1 MNEPHD
7 PNFCADSPSAP
18 APADSLHAADPS
30 TTIDHV
36 RGLTSTAKFHPSG
49 DAPASDLPSVP
60 GYRVLREIARGGM
73 GRVLG
78 AFDLGLERDVALK
91 ALLPGAP
98 ADRFVRE
105 SKITARL
112 PHPGIPPV
120 HALGT
125 LADGS
130 PFLAMKLIDGQTL
143 AVEMRTADRPRLLQ
157 AFTQV
162 CQAVGFAHSRGV
174 IHRDLK
180 PANVMVGAFGE
191 VQVMDWGLAK
201 DLSGRE
207 LPDEPRSAEA
217 VPEPSLGTNPTSTID
232 YKPSEESTDDQTQAG
247 QVMGT
252 PAYMAPEQARGEAT
266 DARAD
271 VFALGGILC
280 AILTGKP
287 PFVGTSG
294 LEVIRRAGAADLA
307 EAHAR
312 LDGCRADAEVIALC
326 RRCLSPNPAD
336 RPTDGRA
343 VADELTAYLNGVQE
357 RLRAAEIA
365 GAEANER
372 AKAERRTRRI
382 QMIAASLL
390 LLVLAG
396 GIVGTSI
403 GLGKAKRAQ
412 EQAEFAQGEEKKR
425 ADELQKVSGFQV
437 QMLQQ
442 VDATNAGVKLMAD
455 LRARHVTALEKDKL
469 PDAEKAARTAAF
481 ERELVMVN
489 STDAAVAMLDRTVLT
504 PAVDAIGSQFA
515 DQPLLDASLRTT
527 LGTVYRKLGRAR
539 EALALYQ
546 KAYDIRAASLGDDHL
561 DTLASRSGIGQELG
575 ELQQLADAERIVRAT
590 LAAYE
595 RVLGEDHKETLDT
608 KSLLALQMDYQG
620 KYDESEAITRDVL
633 ERRRRLLGPD
643 DVDTLGTMSE
653 LGRFLMNRGKYA
665 DAVKVL
671 GETVDAQRR
680 VGDPALAGT
689 LTNLGVVLTRQ
700 REFAAAEPYLREALE
715 IKRRTLGEDHP
726 LTVSDV
732 ANLAA
737 LIMDMDKLAE
747 AEPLAREAL
756 AKSRLIFGDEHAST
770 LKAMNTLG
778 QVLFRLN
785 RFTQTEPLY
794 REALTTGRRVLG
806 ENHPDV
812 IIWIA
817 NMGWVLQRLG
827 RSAEAEPYVREAV
840 DKNRRTLGET
850 HPYTL
855 TMTNNLVD
863 LLRQQGKLAD
873 AEAVLRPTLESVRRV
888 QGEVH
893 PETLKMTRN
902 LADMLRQQK
911 KLADAE
917 SLIRP
922 VLETIRRKQGEDHP
936 ETIALLS
943 YFGGV
948 LRDEGKLDEAE
959 ICFRQALEA
968 NRRRFGDEHANTLT
982 AVLRIGSLRV
992 AQGKYSEALAVLTP
1006 VDGKVLKIIPGST
1019 GVLRNAS
1026 LKGLLGKARMG
1037 LAKEPAEFKLAE
1049 ASLLEAQGVFAK
1061 NRGDKDIETR
1071 EWTRALAD
1079 LYSAWDKAEPG
1090 KGYDAKAAAWKA
1102 KMPKQAAPPLREKK

>member
-1 MNEPHD
+1 MNEPRD
-7 PNFCADSPSAP
+7 PNLYADRPSG
-18 APADSLHAADPS
+18 PADSLVAADP

-36 RGLTSTAKFHPSG
+36 PGLSSTEEFHPSA

-91 ALLPGAP
+91 VLLPGAP

-120 HALGT
+120 HALGK

-143 AVEMRTADRPRLLQ
+143 AVAMKTADRPRLLQ

-201 DLSGRE
+201 DLGGRE

-217 VPEPSLGTNPTSTID
+217 LPEPSLGTNPTRTID
-232 YKPSEESTDDQTQAG
+232 YKPSGESNDDQTRAG

-252 PAYMAPEQARGEAT
+252 PMYMAPEQARGEAT
-266 DARAD
+266 GCPGD

-280 AILTGKP
+280 AILTGMP
-287 PFVGTSG
+287 PFGGTSSA
-294 LEVIRRAGAADLA
+294 EVLRRAAAADLA

-312 LDGCRADAEVIALC
+312 LDGCAADAEVIALC
-326 RRCLSPNPAD
+326 RRCLSPNPDD

-343 VADELTAYLNGVQE
+343 VADDLTAYLNGVQA

-396 GIVGTSI
+396 GVVGTSI
-403 GLGKAKRAQ
+403 GLVKAKRAQ
-412 EQAEFAQGEEKKR
+412 EQAEFAEGEEEKR
-425 ADELQKVSGFQV
+425 ADELQKVSGFQAK
-437 QMLQQ
+437 MLRQ

-455 LRARHVTALEKDKL
+455 LRARHAAALKKKKL
-469 PDAEKAARTAAF
+469 PDSEKANRIAAF

-515 DQPLLDASLRTT
+515 DQPLVDASLRTT
-527 LGTVYRKLGRAR
+527 LGTVYQELGRAK

-546 KAYDIRAASLGDDHL
+546 RAYDIRAASLGADHL
-561 DTLASRSGIGQELG
+561 DTLASRFGVGQELG
-575 ELQQLADAERIVRAT
+575 ELQQLAEAESTIRDV
-590 LAAYE
+590 LKAYE
-595 RVLGEDHKETLDT
+595 HVLGEDCKETLDT
-608 KSLLALQMDYQG
+608 KSLLALQMNYQG

-643 DVDTLGTMSE
+643 HQDTLGSMNE
-653 LGRFLMNRGKYA
+653 LGRFLMNRGKYT

-671 GETVDAQRR
+671 RETVDAQRR
-680 VGDPALAGT
+680 VGDPGLAGT
-689 LTNLGVVLTRQ
+689 LGNLGVVLTRQ
-700 REFAAAEPYLREALE
+700 REFAAAEPYSREALE
-715 IKRRTLGEDHP
+715 IRRRTLGEDHP
-726 LTVSDV
+726 LTVSAV
-732 ANLAA
+732 ANLAT
-737 LIMDMDKLAE
+737 LIMDMDKLTE

-756 AKSRLIFGDEHAST
+756 QKSRRIFGDEHAST
-770 LKAMNTLG
+770 LKAMNVLG

-785 RFTQTEPLY
+785 KFNETEPLY

-806 ENHPDV
+806 EDHPDV

-817 NMGWVLQRLG
+817 NMGSVLQRLG
-827 RSAEAEPYVREAV
+827 RSAEAEPYFRDAV

-855 TMTNNLVD
+855 TMTKNLVE
-863 LLRQQGKLAD
+863 LLRKQNKPAD
-873 AEAVLRPTLESVRRV
+873 AEAFLRSALEDLRRV
-888 QGEVH
+888 EGEGH
-893 PETLKMTRN
+893 PETLSMTKN

-911 KLADAE
+911 KLANAE
-917 SLIRP
+917 SLLRP
-922 VLETIRRKQGEDHP
+922 VLEAVRRKKGEDHP

-943 YFGGV
+943 YLGGV

-959 ICFRQALEA
+959 ICFQQVLDA

-982 AVLRIGSLRV
+982 AVLRMGSLRV
-992 AQGKYSEALAVLTP
+992 AQGNYSEALAVLTP
-1006 VDGKVLKIIPGST
+1006 IEGKVLKIIPGSM

-1037 LAKEPAEFKLAE
+1037 LAKEPAAFKLAE
-1049 ASLLEAQGVFAK
+1049 ANLLEAQSVFAK
-1061 NRGDKDIETR
+1061 IRGDKDIETR
-1071 EWTRALAD
+1071 EWTRGLAD

-1090 KGYDAKAAAWKA
+1090 KGYDAKATAWKA
-1102 KMPKQAAPPLREKK
+1102 KLPKEAAPLLQEKK